1 MTNMARHLIDLKTCF
16 SIGSL
21 EPIIAQII
29 SNDPDYYGV
38 WDIRIAKNQNVAKL
52 VVSFT
57 VNAGHY
63 VEISVKYEDCEY
75 IFARDFNYYYRYT
88 WEEVTQSGFPGSIC
102 DILKSLNYTIYLMEL
117 DYNKRNGSI
126 EKCHIDLVY

>member
-1 MTNMARHLIDLKTCF
+1 MARHRTDRKTCF

-57 VNAGHY
+57 VNTGHY
-63 VEISVKYEDCEY
+63 VDISIKFEDDA
-75 IFARDFNYYYRYT
+75 IFWAKEFHYYYRHP